1 MKNVEFLHVIDM
13 MSDIQPGLPIKYTI
27 KNITLSFSSTPMS
40 QAVNIYT

>member
-13 MSDIQPGLPIKYTI
+13 MSDIQPDESIKYTI

-40 QAVNIYT
+40 QAVNIDT

>member
-13 MSDIQPGLPIKYTI
+13 MGDLQLSLPIKYTI

>member
-13 MSDIQPGLPIKYTI
+13 MSDIQPGLSIKYTI

>member
-1 MKNVEFLHVIDM
+1 MKNVELLHVIDM
-13 MSDIQPGLPIKYTI
+13 MSDIQPDLPIKYTI

>member
-13 MSDIQPGLPIKYTI
+13 MGDIQPHFPIKYTI

>member
-1 MKNVEFLHVIDM
+1 MKNVEILHVIDM
-13 MSDIQPGLPIKYTI
+13 MGDIQPGLSIKYTI